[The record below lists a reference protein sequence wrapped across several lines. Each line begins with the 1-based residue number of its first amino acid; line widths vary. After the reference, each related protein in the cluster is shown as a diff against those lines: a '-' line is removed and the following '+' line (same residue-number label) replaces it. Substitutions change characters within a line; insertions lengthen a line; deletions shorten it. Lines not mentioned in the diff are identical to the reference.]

1 MTVSKRQILNVR
13 TRTTS
18 IRTRR
23 LSISLS
29 LSVSGQVPVEH
40 SFVWLRRV
48 KSLHAFGI
56 RQISL
61 ISVCADEEKMCI
73 TVGYFLKRITQI
85 GLSLVCFSVCFSLL
99 YRYYQ

>member
-13 TRTTS
+13 TRTSS
-18 IRTRR
+18 IRTV
-23 LSISLS
+23 LSLS
-29 LSVSGQVPVEH
+29 LSGQVPVEH

-61 ISVCADEEKMCI
+61 ISVCADEQEMCI
-73 TVGYFLKRITQI
+73 TVGYFLKRSKQI
-85 GLSLVCFSVCFSLL
+85 CLILICFLVSFGLL
-99 YRYYQ
+99 

>member
-13 TRTTS
+13 TRTSS

-23 LSISLS
+23 LSISL
-29 LSVSGQVPVEH
+29 SGQVPVEH

-85 GLSLVCFSVCFSLL
+85 GLSLVCFSVSFLL
-99 YRYYQ
+99 VYRYYK